1 MAPEQRE
8 ERIAAIFH
16 AATALPWQDRNAFVR
31 EQSAGDAELKNEV
44 LQLLAADTAHTQ
56 AHFVSP
62 LRGLDEKSL
71 VPKLRGYEIL
81 GEIGEGSMGRV
92 FCARQ
97 TEPIAR
103 LVAIK
108 VLKGTATTPAGRA
121 RFHEEQRV
129 LARLQHPCIA
139 KILDGG
145 HTEEG
150 RPYLVM
156 DLLAGAPLHQWLATS
171 RPGLDA
177 CLDLFLKLCDAVQHA
192 HGKGVIHRDLKPS
205 NILVVE
211 GDGQPEPRVIDFG
224 IARVVGDD
232 QESMHTADHALMGT
246 AGYMSPEQDG
256 EAELADARSDVFA
269 LGVIVYE
276 MLTGQRPFPN
286 TLGSSRWVSLPPRP
300 SRVLSPDHSG
310 SHLGDLDWVVLH
322 ALFVEPERRYST
334 VQEFAAD
341 VRRARSHQP
350 VSARAPTWHYV
361 AWRWLRRHRTV
372 AASALIITGLTV
384 LGLLLVVKQWQRAES
399 NWNDYRRLV
408 DDKRLQDLRSEATD
422 TLWPAWPENTRAML
436 QWCDRA
442 EVLLGRRGDLE
453 LRDRE
458 LARLAEQP
466 MSGSELDE
474 LAYQREVLGRLIRGL
489 ASLADPVPRE
499 DNLAGMRARSEQAV
513 ALGETSLVSAADA
526 WREAIEEIA
535 DEQLCPRYRGLRL
548 PGPQIG
554 LVPLGRNASSGL
566 WEFWHVESGARPAL
580 QRDADGNLIGVTI
593 DEDAGMVFVLIPA
606 GAYVM
611 GALPKGDE
619 LSGDAPIDP
628 DAAPM
633 EQFVRRVTLDAF
645 FVAKHECTQGQWFRM
660 TGEKPS
666 FVTHRQKSRG
676 NRGDLRYPVEQIN
689 WELATRMLARRALLL
704 PTEAQWEY
712 FCRAG
717 TRTIFACGDHVEGLD
732 AHANLADGGSK
743 GFLRV
748 ALQSELD
755 DGYAGTA
762 PVGSF
767 SANAFGLHDCHGNVA
782 EWCRDWLVPY
792 ARQAAPGD
800 GLRTPIEEDQQTLRV
815 TRGGD
820 FAERAL
826 LSRCAS
832 RNAQPPSMQT
842 ARTGVRAVR
851 SIL

>member
-16 AATALPWQDRNAFVR
+16 AATALPWADRGAFVR
-31 EQSAGDAELKNEV
+31 EQSGGDAELLAEV
-44 LQLLAADTAHTQ
+44 LQLLAADTEHTQ
-56 AHFVSP
+56 SRFLSP

-81 GEIGEGSMGRV
+81 GEIGEGGMGRV
-92 FCARQ
+92 FRARQ
-97 TEPIAR
+97 TQPIGR

-108 VLKGTATTPAGRA
+108 VLKGTASTTAGRA
-121 RFHEEQRV
+121 RFQEEQRV
-129 LARLQHPCIA
+129 LARLQHPYIA

-145 HTEEG
+145 HTDEG

-156 DLLAGAPLHQWLATS
+156 DLLAGAPLSLWLATA
-171 RPGLDA
+171 RPGLAD

-211 GDGQPEPRVIDFG
+211 GDGKPEPRVIDFG
-224 IARVVGDD
+224 IARVVEGD
-232 QESMHTADHALMGT
+232 QESMHTADHALLGT

-256 EAELADARSDVFA
+256 GAELADARSDVFA
-269 LGVIVYE
+269 LGVILYE
-276 MLTGQRPFPN
+276 MLTGQRPFP
-286 TLGSSRWVSLPPRP
+286 GASASSRWATVPVRP
-300 SRVLSPDHSG
+300 SRVLAPHLRGSPV
-310 SHLGDLDWVVLH
+310 GDLDWVVLH
-322 ALFVEPERRYST
+322 ALFVEPERRYAT

-350 VSARAPTWHYV
+350 VSACAPTWHYV

-372 AASALIITGLTV
+372 TASALVIAGFSM
-384 LGLLLVVKQWQRAES
+384 LGALLVVKQWQRAES

-408 DDKRLQDLRSEATD
+408 DDKRLQDLRSEAID
-422 TLWPAWPENTRAML
+422 SLWPAWPEKTAAMS

-442 EVLLGRRGDLE
+442 LVLLSRRGDLE
-453 LRDRE
+453 VRDRE
-458 LARLAEQP
+458 LARLVDHPRSE
-466 MSGSELDE
+466 SELDE

-489 ASLADPVPRE
+489 AALEDPIPRE
-499 DNLAGMRARSEQAV
+499 DNLAGMRARRDQAV
-513 ALGETSLVSAADA
+513 ALGETSLVIAADA
-526 WREAIEEIA
+526 WRHAIEEIA
-535 DEQLCPRYRGLRL
+535 NEQLCPKYGGMRL
-548 PGPQIG
+548 PGPQTG

-580 QRDADGNLIGVTI
+580 QRNDDGNLIGVTI

-606 GAYVM
+606 GTYVM
-611 GALPKGDE
+611 GALLKGDQ

-666 FVTHRQKSRG
+666 FLTHQQKSRG
-676 NRGDLRYPVEQIN
+676 HRADLRHPVEQIN
-689 WELATRMLARRALLL
+689 WETATRMLARRSLRL

-717 TRTIFACGDHVEGLD
+717 TRSVFACGDQVVGLD

-743 GFLRV
+743 GILRV
-748 ALQSELD
+748 ALQPELD
-755 DGYAGTA
+755 DGYASTA

-792 ARQAAPGD
+792 ARQAAAGD

-832 RNAQPPSMQT
+832 RNAHPPLMQT

-851 SIL
+851 PIL